1 MGGGGGGGGEYV
13 STTLL
18 KTGKFK
24 HQNIKMF
31 SLYVENLVTKVSD
44 VDFVNCIKSFDLKR
58 KRKEKE
64 KKGDKNFTSALFDS
78 ARIFKTIVFF
88 IPLL

>member
-1 MGGGGGGGGEYV
+1 MCGGGGEYV

-58 KRKEKE
+58 KRKKKEK
-64 KKGDKNFTSALFDS
+64 KKGDKNITSALFDS
-78 ARIFKTIVFF
+78 ARISKTIVFF

>member
-1 MGGGGGGGGEYV
+1 MCVLRGGGGEYV
-13 STTLL
+13 STLL

-44 VDFVNCIKSFDLKR
+44 VDFVNCIKSFD
-58 KRKEKE
+58 
-64 KKGDKNFTSALFDS
+64 
-78 ARIFKTIVFF
+78 
-88 IPLL
+88 